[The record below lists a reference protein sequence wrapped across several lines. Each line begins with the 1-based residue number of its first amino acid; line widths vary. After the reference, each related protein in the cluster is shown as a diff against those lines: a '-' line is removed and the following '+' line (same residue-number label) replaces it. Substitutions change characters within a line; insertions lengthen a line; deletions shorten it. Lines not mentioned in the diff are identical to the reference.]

1 MHKKYIF
8 IILSC
13 FSLFLGGA
21 VYLLYR
27 ENVIISIF
35 VEQFIDLS
43 RIRALRPFPES
54 IFINGYLCDY
64 LWMFSFTSSFAFLF
78 YEERRKWL
86 AYTFNFLCGVFWEI
100 AQLKSLVSG
109 AFDFLDV
116 LTYLTAVFSVVL
128 IDKKLK
134 EKKI

>member
-1 MHKKYIF
+1 MRKKYIF

-13 FSLFLGGA
+13 FSLVFGGV

-27 ENVIISIF
+27 ENVIISNF
-35 VEQFIDLS
+35 AEQFINLS
-43 RIRALRPFPES
+43 EIRTLRPFPES
-54 IFINGYLCDY
+54 VFINGYLCDF
-64 LWMFSFTSSFAFLF
+64 LWMFSFTSGFAFLF
-78 YEERRKWL
+78 CEERRKWL
-86 AYTFNFLCGVFWEI
+86 AYVFNFLCGVFWEI
-100 AQLKSLVSG
+100 AQLKGVVSG

-116 LTYLTAVFSVVL
+116 LTYLTAVLMVVL

>member
-13 FSLFLGGA
+13 FSLFFGGA

-27 ENVIISIF
+27 ENVIISDF

-43 RIRALRPFPES
+43 RIRALRPFPKS
-54 IFINGYLCDY
+54 IFINGYLCDF
-64 LWMFSFTSSFAFLF
+64 LWMFSFTSSFTFLF

-86 AYTFNFLCGVFWEI
+86 AYTFTFLCGVFWEI

-109 AFDFLDV
+109 VFDFLDV